1 MSFQVGSACY
11 PSELAAAAA
20 SASSMAGGVVSHAGS
35 AYAVDVTGVTA
46 SSISYTFTPISGGA
60 PVVLVAP
67 YTPQPCGLMGAAD
80 AVQLG
85 WLVAGVWVTVY
96 CVKFI
101 ARVVREMANER
112 GDGDGNT

>member
-20 SASSMAGGVVSHAGS
+20 SASSMVGAVVSHAGS
-35 AYAVDVTGVTA
+35 AYTVDVSGVTA
-46 SSISYTFTPISGGA
+46 SSVSYTFTPISGGVA
-60 PVVLVAP
+60 LVLVAP

-80 AVQLG
+80 AVQMG
-85 WLVAGVWVTVY
+85 WLVGAAWIAVY

-101 ARVVREMANER
+101 AGVVRDMANDGSSNN
-112 GDGDGNT
+112 GDA